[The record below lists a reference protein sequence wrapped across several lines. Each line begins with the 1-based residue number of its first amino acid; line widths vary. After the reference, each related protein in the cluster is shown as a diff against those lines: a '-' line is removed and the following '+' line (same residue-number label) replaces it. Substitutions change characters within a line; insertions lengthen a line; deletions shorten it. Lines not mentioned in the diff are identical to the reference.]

1 MTIDYISDFQHKIWR
16 VSGTQYKLW
25 LDELT
30 VEQRNELNR
39 RIAEGIKNK
48 DAFTTDAD
56 VRYFETEDF
65 LEEVNLERDFEARG
79 QLIEYR
85 QYKNSIGEM

>member
-1 MTIDYISDFQHKIWR
+1 MFDR
-16 VSGTQYKLW
+16 VSYVE
-25 LDELT
+25 ELT
-30 VEQRNELNR
+30 VEQRNELNW

-48 DAFTTDAD
+48 NAFTSDAD

>member
-1 MTIDYISDFQHKIWR
+1 MEKPMTMDYISDFQHKI
-16 VSGTQYKLW
+16 W

-56 VRYFETEDF
+56 VRYFETEDY
-65 LEEVNLERDFEARG
+65 LEEINV
-79 QLIEYR
+79 
-85 QYKNSIGEM
+85 

>member
-1 MTIDYISDFQHKIWR
+1 MTINY
-16 VSGTQYKLW
+16 VE
-25 LDELT
+25 ELT

-48 DAFTTDAD
+48 DVFTTTAD

-65 LEEVNLERDFEARG
+65 LEQVNLERDFEARG
-79 QLIEYR
+79 QLMEYL
-85 QYKNSIGEM
+85 QYKTSIGEM

>member
-1 MTIDYISDFQHKIWR
+1 MFDRIRY
-16 VSGTQYKLW
+16 VE
-25 LDELT
+25 ELT
-30 VEQRNELNR
+30 IEQRNELNW

-48 DAFTTDAD
+48 DAFTSDAD

>member
-1 MTIDYISDFQHKIWR
+1 MSTDYISDIEYKIWR
-16 VSGTQYKLW
+16 VLGTQYKSW

-39 RIAEGIKNK
+39 RIAEVIKNK

-56 VRYFETEDF
+56 VCYFETEDY
-65 LEEVNLERDFEARG
+65 LEEIFDVCRCNRNEG
-79 QLIEYR
+79 
-85 QYKNSIGEM
+85 N

>member
-1 MTIDYISDFQHKIWR
+1 M
-16 VSGTQYKLW
+16 
-25 LDELT
+25 DELT

-56 VRYFETEDF
+56 VCYSETEDY
-65 LEEVNLERDFEARG
+65 LEEINENV
-79 QLIEYR
+79 
-85 QYKNSIGEM
+85 

>member
-1 MTIDYISDFQHKIWR
+1 MSQVPYLMCKLWKKPMTMDYISDFQHKI
-16 VSGTQYKLW
+16 W

-56 VRYFETEDF
+56 VRYFETEDY
-65 LEEVNLERDFEARG
+65 LEEINV
-79 QLIEYR
+79 
-85 QYKNSIGEM
+85 

>member
-1 MTIDYISDFQHKIWR
+1 MSTDYISDIEYKIWR
-16 VSGTQYKLW
+16 VLGTQYKSW

-56 VRYFETEDF
+56 VCYFETEDYLKEIF
-65 LEEVNLERDFEARG
+65 DVCRCNRNEG
-79 QLIEYR
+79 
-85 QYKNSIGEM
+85 K

>member
-1 MTIDYISDFQHKIWR
+1 MFDR
-16 VSGTQYKLW
+16 VRYVE
-25 LDELT
+25 ELT
-30 VEQRNELNR
+30 IEQRNELNW

-48 DAFTTDAD
+48 DAFTSDAD